1 MTLQLTINGQ
11 NLEAQEGM
19 TVLEA
24 AKAHG
29 IIIPTLC
36 HLQNLRPVGSCRLCL
51 VEIAPPASLATACTL
66 QVREGLAIQ
75 TETPRLAE
83 MRRAILELL
92 LEDYADAGYAAGD
105 REDTEFER
113 WLKHYGVQRRP
124 GQPPRLR
131 FPVNADPN
139 PVLWVDMNKCILC
152 TRCVR
157 ACAEIQ
163 GRFVWGVGERGHRTR
178 ILAGT
183 DTSLLEAR
191 CESCGTCVACC
202 PTGALDDRM
211 SVGSGKPEKVVETV
225 CSYCGVGCRLDLNV
239 RHGRIVRVTARQ
251 ESPVNG
257 LQLCVKGRY
266 GFDFVHHADR
276 LLRPQVR
283 RYLLEGRPRPSAGR
297 DDFVPVDWE
306 TALDLIAERLCKIKA
321 DSGPDAI
328 AMLASAKCTNEDNYL
343 IQKLARQLIGTH
355 NIDHCAR
362 LCHSSTVDGL
372 ALCYGSGA
380 MSNTMDDVARH
391 AQALFII
398 GSNTTE
404 QHPVFGT
411 RLRQAVLKRGIPLVI
426 ADPRRIDITEF
437 ATLHLKQRPGTDIAL
452 INGIMQIVLANGWH
466 DRSFIDQRC
475 EGFEQFRAAVE
486 LYTPDRVAET
496 TGVSVEQLQQAAE
509 ILSRNRPMAI
519 MWSMG
524 ITQHTTGVLNVLALG
539 NLQMLLGNMGV
550 PGGGVNPLR
559 GQNNVQ
565 GACDV
570 GALPNVFPGYQQV
583 INPGARS
590 KFAAAWQLDTT
601 NRAAGEQKPHRL
613 GEAPG
618 LTVTEMIQQAGAGK
632 IRCMYIVGENPA
644 MTDPDVTH
652 AQKCM
657 AACEF
662 VVLQEIFPSE
672 TAVMADVLLPGT
684 SWAEKEG
691 TYTNTERRIQLG
703 RQAIDPLGDARP
715 DWIIMADLA
724 RRIMEREGLVPTG
737 PQAGWQYTS
746 PSDIMDEI
754 AALSPIY
761 GGVRYERLERG
772 EQLHWPVPAIDHP
785 GTPVLHVGQF
795 TRGKGKFH
803 VVEHLPP
810 HEMTDSEYPMV
821 LTTGRVLYH
830 WHGAEMTRRARALL
844 ELYPETVVEISP
856 EDAAKMGLNGQNT
869 VRIKSRRGEMI
880 ALALVTDRVCPGLIF
895 GNFHFPGQ
903 QNVNNL
909 TIAALDP
916 VSKIPEYKVCAVRI
930 EPI

>member
-1 MTLQLTINGQ
+1 MTIQLTINGRIF
-11 NLEAQEGM
+11 EAPDGI
-19 TVLEA
+19 TVAEA
-24 AKAHG
+24 AKTHG

-36 HLQNLRPVGSCRLCL
+36 HHRNLQPAGSCRLCM
-51 VEIAPPASLATACTL
+51 VEIAQPAGLATACTL
-66 QVREGLAIQ
+66 QVREGLVVQ
-75 TETPRLAE
+75 TETPRLVE
-83 MRRAILELL
+83 MRKAILELL

-105 REDTEFER
+105 REDTEFEG
-113 WLKHYGVQRRP
+113 WLKHYGVRRRP
-124 GQPPRLR
+124 GEPPRLR

-163 GRFVWGVGERGHRTR
+163 GRFVWGVGERGHRAR

-183 DTSLLEAR
+183 DTGLLEAR
-191 CESCGTCVACC
+191 CESCGTCVAYC

-211 SVGSGKPEKVVETV
+211 SVGSGQPDRVVRTV
-225 CSYCGVGCRLDLNV
+225 CSYCGVGCGLDLNI
-239 RHGRIVRVTARQ
+239 RHGRITRVTTRDDA
-251 ESPVNG
+251 PVNG

-266 GFDFVHHADR
+266 GYDFVHHPDR
-276 LLRPQVR
+276 LSRPQVR
-283 RYLLEGRPRPSAGR
+283 RYLLEGRPRPAAGR
-297 DDFVPVDWE
+297 DDFVPVDWQ
-306 TALDLIAERLCKIKA
+306 TALDLVAEKLCGIKA
-321 DSGPDAI
+321 NAGPDAI
-328 AMLASAKCTNEDNYL
+328 AVLASAKCTNEDNYL
-343 IQKLARQLIGTH
+343 IQKLARQVIGTH

-372 ALCYGSGA
+372 ALCFGSGA
-380 MSNTMDDVARH
+380 MSNTMDDVAH
-391 AQALFII
+391 DSKALFII

-411 RLRQAVLKRGIPLVI
+411 KLRQAVLKRGIPLVV
-426 ADPRRIDITEF
+426 ADPRQIDITDF
-437 ATLHLKQRPGTDIAL
+437 AALHLRQRPGTDVAL

-475 EGFEQFRAAVE
+475 EGFEEFRAAVE
-486 LYTPDRVAET
+486 SYMPERVAEI
-496 TGVSVEQLQQAAE
+496 TGVPVDQLHQAAD
-509 ILSRNRPMAI
+509 IFHRNRPMAVI
-519 MWSMG
+519 WSMG

-539 NLQMLLGNMGV
+539 NLQMLLGNMGM

-565 GACDV
+565 GACDM
-570 GALPNVFPGYQQV
+570 GALPNFFPGYQKV
-583 INPGARS
+583 TDPAARS
-590 KFAAAWQLDTT
+590 RFAAAWQLE
-601 NRAAGEQKPHRL
+601 AAGWKPGDPASL
-613 GEAPG
+613 FPGESPG
-618 LTVTEMIQQAGAGK
+618 LTVTEMIAQAGAGK
-632 IRCMYIVGENPA
+632 IKGLYIVGENPA

-652 AQKCM
+652 AQKCI

-672 TAVMADVLLPGT
+672 TSVLADVLLPGV

-703 RQAIDPLGDARP
+703 RQAIDPFGEARP
-715 DWIIMADLA
+715 DWEIAADLA
-724 RRIMEREGLVPTG
+724 RRIMERENRVPVG
-737 PQAGWQYTS
+737 VHASWQYLR
-746 PSDIMDEI
+746 PSQIMEEI
-754 AALSPIY
+754 AALTPNY

-772 EQLHWPVPAIDHP
+772 EQLHWPVPAPEHP
-785 GTPVLHVGQF
+785 GTPILHVGTF

-810 HEMTDSEYPMV
+810 RELTDPEYPMV
-821 LTTGRVLYH
+821 LTTGRVIYH
-830 WHGAEMTRRARALL
+830 WHGAEMTRRAQALRD
-844 ELYPETVVEISP
+844 LYPETVVEISP
-856 EDAAKMGLNGQNT
+856 EDAAKLGLNGRDV
-869 VRIKSRRGEMI
+869 VRIQSRRGKMV
-880 ALALVTDRVCPGLIF
+880 ARALVTDRVCAGLVF
-895 GNFHFPGQ
+895 GNFHFPGE

-930 EPI
+930 EPV